1 MGSSAPGAAPPPP
14 PFIRTHH
21 SAADTTRRYVSSQLE
36 TAAHSKLGP
45 LQLPTDRK
53 SEQQRRPQQS
63 PENPQ
68 SKPRSSS
75 ANNGRVTPNQESG
88 ERAHKQPRT
97 GREGAGGSDK
107 DKLQA
112 IYSAA
117 PRPKHQ
123 SVWTKENLL
132 RGSSSRKAQEPE
144 SVKDMRA
151 SVSHDIRQVFPSSFC
166 SPSLFTPPPL
176 PPFSLR
182 HSPPCSP
189 QRRQSSFAAAACPRR
204 WIPVCPRIRT
214 CARAWTRSCRPPLMR
229 TRLQTSSVVSAAQ
242 AFRLQSSRRSI
253 MSASSSSSSSSS
265 NFVKVPMIKPH
276 DLILPD
282 PTTTPVQKQTMPLFA
297 SASRS
302 SATALRLQ
310 VPQPPT

>member
-1 MGSSAPGAAPPPP
+1 LGSSAPGAAPPPP

-21 SAADTTRRYVSSQLE
+21 PAADTARRYVSSQLE

-75 ANNGRVTPNQESG
+75 ANNGRVTPNQENG

-97 GREGAGGSDK
+97 GREGVGGSDK

-166 SPSLFTPPPL
+166 SPSLFTPPP
-176 PPFSLR
+176 PP
-182 HSPPCSP
+182 SPSARFTLLHARVSGASRVSP
-189 QRRQSSFAAAACPRR
+189 RRLAPDAGSQYAQESEPAQEHGLAAAGRRACALA
-204 WIPVCPRIRT
+204 C
-214 CARAWTRSCRPPLMR
+214 
-229 TRLQTSSVVSAAQ
+229 
-242 AFRLQSSRRSI
+242 
-253 MSASSSSSSSSS
+253 
-265 NFVKVPMIKPH
+265 K
-276 DLILPD
+276 
-282 PTTTPVQKQTMPLFA
+282 PVQ
-297 SASRS
+297 
-302 SATALRLQ
+302 
-310 VPQPPT
+310 